1 MAWRGRIS
9 WGCWEASGALEE
21 FVHSAL
27 MAAAYGEIPF
37 IHSCYA
43 ESDES
48 AVAEMLH
55 FYDAMIAAPAMRR
68 ASLILGKNWLRLMAG
83 LYPEVK
89 FANLRRTHAHYTVV
103 FGMALKAAGFA
114 QADAQQL
121 YMFQVLRDQMS
132 AAVRLGIVGPM
143 EATRRQLGL
152 YVHCEELLAEV
163 AGRPYCTSD
172 ALRATARHCPERT
185 RRSLFAPFPKLTER
199 DCMGHDHD
207 HTHEPFDSPGLFA
220 EREGSDPVP
229 RFF

>member
-1 MAWRGRIS
+1 MDRLYPLMHLADSALPAGGYAFS
-9 WGCWEASGALEE
+9 NGLEGAYQLGLLEAPRALEE

-37 IHSCYA
+37 IHSCYV
-43 ESDES
+43 EFDEG

-89 FANLRRTHAHYTVV
+89 FAKLRRAHAHYTVV
-103 FGMALKAAGFA
+103 FGLALKAAGFA

-143 EATRRQLGL
+143 EATRRQLDL
-152 YVHCEELLAEV
+152 YGHCEELLAKV
-163 AGRPYCTSD
+163 VGRPY
-172 ALRATARHCPERT
+172 AQATRCAPQLDIAQSVHDDLYSR
-185 RRSLFAPFPKLTER
+185 LFQ
-199 DCMGHDHD
+199 
-207 HTHEPFDSPGLFA
+207 S
-220 EREGSDPVP
+220 
-229 RFF
+229 

>member
-1 MAWRGRIS
+1 MDRLYPLMHLADSALPAGGYAFS
-9 WGCWEASGALEE
+9 NGLEGAYQLGLLDAPGALEE

-37 IHSCYA
+37 IHSCYTEA
-43 ESDES
+43 DEG

-89 FANLRRTHAHYTVV
+89 RVNLRRTHAHYTVV
-103 FGMALKAAGFA
+103 FGLALKAAGFA

-163 AGRPYCTSD
+163 VGRPY
-172 ALRATARHCPERT
+172 AQATRCVPQLDIAQSVHDDLYSR
-185 RRSLFAPFPKLTER
+185 LFQ
-199 DCMGHDHD
+199 
-207 HTHEPFDSPGLFA
+207 S
-220 EREGSDPVP
+220 
-229 RFF
+229 

>member
-1 MAWRGRIS
+1 MDRLYPLMHLADSALPAGGYAFS
-9 WGCWEASGALEE
+9 NGLEGAYQLGLLDAPGALEE

-37 IHSCYA
+37 MHSCYA
-43 ESDES
+43 ESDEG

-89 FANLRRTHAHYTVV
+89 FANLRRAHAHYTVV
-103 FGMALKAAGFA
+103 FGLALRAAGFA

-132 AAVRLGIVGPM
+132 AAVRLGIVGSM

-163 AGRPYCTSD
+163 AGRSYTQ
-172 ALRATARHCPERT
+172 ATRCAPQLDIAQSVHDDLYSR
-185 RRSLFAPFPKLTER
+185 LFQ
-199 DCMGHDHD
+199 
-207 HTHEPFDSPGLFA
+207 S
-220 EREGSDPVP
+220 
-229 RFF
+229 

>member
-1 MAWRGRIS
+1 MNRLYPLMHLADSALPAGGYAFSNGLEGAYQLGLLDAPR
-9 WGCWEASGALEE
+9 ALEE

-37 IHSCYA
+37 IHSCYV
-43 ESDES
+43 ESDEG

-89 FANLRRTHAHYTVV
+89 FATLRRTHAHYTVV
-103 FGMALKAAGFA
+103 FGLALKAVGFA
-114 QADAQQL
+114 QAEAQQL

-152 YVHCEELLAEV
+152 YGYCEELLAEV
-163 AGRPYCTSD
+163 ARRPYSQ
-172 ALRATARHCPERT
+172 ATRCAPQLDIAQSVHDDLYSR
-185 RRSLFAPFPKLTER
+185 LFQ
-199 DCMGHDHD
+199 
-207 HTHEPFDSPGLFA
+207 S
-220 EREGSDPVP
+220 
-229 RFF
+229 